1 MASILPVDAQT
12 RVLGL
17 LAENDWQKIQNG
29 LLRACR
35 ARFLIFVKNRSA
47 SRIFRNGLI
56 CCWLL
61 HVSFIFH
68 HQQCQPREEPGGFF
82 FVSLLVFTWFSQP

>member
-35 ARFLIFVKNRSA
+35 ARFLIFVKFFLCQHLFLSNL
-47 SRIFRNGLI
+47 F
-56 CCWLL
+56 
-61 HVSFIFH
+61 FH
-68 HQQCQPREEPGGFF
+68 DFVFQDCFCPETFF
-82 FVSLLVFTWFSQP
+82 PSNNSLEKIHMHDL